1 LSETEQ
7 NAEMAK
13 ILDKAL
19 FATDESDGINA
30 VRTLAEYK
38 QKALSKLFEITINDF
53 VKIRVKKTAASEIE
67 KIGGNFFSSYN
78 KQQKVYAYINLQL

>member
-1 LSETEQ
+1 MSETEQ
-7 NAEMAK
+7 NTEMAK
-13 ILDKAL
+13 LLDKAL

-30 VRTLAEYK
+30 VRALAEYK

-67 KIGGNFFSSYN
+67 KIGEG
-78 KQQKVYAYINLQL
+78 LL